1 MGYNRI
7 TKGTGLVGSIGFNSG
22 IITRSEIIVLS
33 AAQILAMFATPVTI
47 VAAPAAGKGL
57 IVTYLALIM
66 TPTATQFA
74 SGGAVTFQYSGGA
87 VVHASSIPASVIN
100 AAPGVTVTLL
110 APNTQANG
118 VTVPAATAVTMT
130 NATGAFTTGT
140 GTAKVVIGYDLVPAA

>member
-74 SGGAVTFQYSGGA
+74 SGAAVTFQYSGPPA
-87 VVHASSIPASVIN
+87 LPPPSIPPTPIN
-100 AAPGVTVTLL
+100 
-110 APNTQANG
+110 
-118 VTVPAATAVTMT
+118 
-130 NATGAFTTGT
+130 
-140 GTAKVVIGYDLVPAA
+140 